1 MVVYGREVAVRILH
15 ASFFTFKIYG
25 NLTHRT
31 YYVENHNTPEVL
43 FLSYFDDGI
52 D

>member
-15 ASFFTFKIYG
+15 VSCFTFEIYG
-25 NLTHRT
+25 NLPYPT
-31 YYVENHNTPEVL
+31 YPVEMHNTPEVL